1 MDISFP
7 NLHFF
12 NIFGKRRAITNLSND
27 MRKLILLIS
36 AVLIATAGLSAREY
50 HVAKTGSDNN
60 DGSAAA
66 PFLTISKAAMILKTG
81 DTVTVHQGVY
91 REWVQP
97 RNSGADVYH
106 RITYRAAEGEEVWIE
121 GSEEVKGWVRQG
133 RTDVWKVVL
142 PNSFFGDFNPFAE
155 PLVGDWLSQTNSAYV
170 VGDVFLNNVS
180 LFQATTLEGVQE
192 PVIPRNTR
200 KPEEAK
206 RTWYVEVTDTQTTII
221 KGDGPMEGMT
231 CVTDF
236 GFKVRAYPIEAVVPT
251 EYHRPG
257 KINVGAAVGKG
268 SLTVVRDIGLKE
280 PYVGV
285 SELVSGEIAEDFA
298 YYLAKSEQTKSIVS
312 LGVLLEKGEVSHA
325 GGLMVQLLPGA
336 GEDEISYLEKRAA
349 GFPEISFLFSEGFT
363 PAQIIDLFMGDP
375 DLKYLDGKEVE
386 FKCNCSRERMLSGL
400 AALGKNDLEEITR
413 DGKPVETVCRFCNS
427 KYVFEP
433 DELKKL

>member
-1 MDISFP
+1 MSPAATAALGRFMT
-7 NLHFF
+7 
-12 NIFGKRRAITNLSND
+12 GS
-27 MRKLILLIS
+27 LLIS
-36 AVLIATAGLSAREY
+36 ESM
-50 HVAKTGSDNN
+50 K
-60 DGSAAA
+60 
-66 PFLTISKAAMILKTG
+66 
-81 DTVTVHQGVY
+81 
-91 REWVQP
+91 
-97 RNSGADVYH
+97 
-106 RITYRAAEGEEVWIE
+106 
-121 GSEEVKGWVRQG
+121 
-133 RTDVWKVVL
+133 
-142 PNSFFGDFNPFAE
+142 NP
-155 PLVGDWLSQTNSAYV
+155 G
-170 VGDVFLNNVS
+170 
-180 LFQATTLEGVQE
+180 
-192 PVIPRNTR
+192 
-200 KPEEAK
+200 
-206 RTWYVEVTDTQTTII
+206 DTQTTII
-221 KGDGPMEGMT
+221 RGDGPMEGMT

-236 GFKVRAYPIEAVVPT
+236 GFKVRAYPVESVVPT

-325 GGLMVQLLPGA
+325 GGLMIQLLPGA

-386 FKCNCSRERMLSGL
+386 FKCNCSRERMLTGL
-400 AALGKNDLEEITR
+400 AALGKNDIEEITK
-413 DGKPVETVCRFCNS
+413 DGKPIETVCRFCNS

-433 DELKKL
+433 DELKNL

>member
-1 MDISFP
+1 MADNAYYVPGAPEDLRKDHIV
-7 NLHFF
+7 
-12 NIFGKRRAITNLSND
+12 RAEGLGGLVKCLCVSTKTVCETARVMHQMSPAATAALGRFMTGSI
-27 MRKLILLIS
+27 LIS
-36 AVLIATAGLSAREY
+36 ESM
-50 HVAKTGSDNN
+50 K
-60 DGSAAA
+60 
-66 PFLTISKAAMILKTG
+66 
-81 DTVTVHQGVY
+81 
-91 REWVQP
+91 
-97 RNSGADVYH
+97 
-106 RITYRAAEGEEVWIE
+106 
-121 GSEEVKGWVRQG
+121 
-133 RTDVWKVVL
+133 
-142 PNSFFGDFNPFAE
+142 NP
-155 PLVGDWLSQTNSAYV
+155 G
-170 VGDVFLNNVS
+170 
-180 LFQATTLEGVQE
+180 
-192 PVIPRNTR
+192 
-200 KPEEAK
+200 
-206 RTWYVEVTDTQTTII
+206 DTQTTII
-221 KGDGPMEGMT
+221 RGDGPMEGMT

-236 GFKVRAYPIEAVVPT
+236 GFKVRAYPMEPVVPT
-251 EYHRPG
+251 EYHKPG

-400 AALGKNDLEEITR
+400 AALGKKDLEEITK
-413 DGKPVETVCRFCNS
+413 DGKPIETVCRFCNS

-433 DELKKL
+433 DELKIV

>member
-1 MDISFP
+1 MADNAYYVPGAPEDLKKDHIV
-7 NLHFF
+7 
-12 NIFGKRRAITNLSND
+12 RAEGLGGLVKCLCVSTKTVCETARVMHQMSPAATAALGRFMTGSI
-27 MRKLILLIS
+27 LIS
-36 AVLIATAGLSAREY
+36 ESM
-50 HVAKTGSDNN
+50 K
-60 DGSAAA
+60 
-66 PFLTISKAAMILKTG
+66 
-81 DTVTVHQGVY
+81 
-91 REWVQP
+91 
-97 RNSGADVYH
+97 
-106 RITYRAAEGEEVWIE
+106 
-121 GSEEVKGWVRQG
+121 
-133 RTDVWKVVL
+133 
-142 PNSFFGDFNPFAE
+142 NP
-155 PLVGDWLSQTNSAYV
+155 G
-170 VGDVFLNNVS
+170 
-180 LFQATTLEGVQE
+180 
-192 PVIPRNTR
+192 
-200 KPEEAK
+200 
-206 RTWYVEVTDTQTTII
+206 DTQTTII
-221 KGDGPMEGMT
+221 RGDGPIEGMT

-236 GFKVRAYPIEAVVPT
+236 GFKVRAYPMEPVVPT
-251 EYHRPG
+251 EYHKPG

-336 GEDEISYLEKRAA
+336 GEEEISYLEKRTA

-375 DLKYLDGKEVE
+375 DLVYLDGKEVG

-400 AALGKNDLEEITR
+400 AALGKSDLEEITK

-433 DELKKL
+433 DELKNI

>member
-1 MDISFP
+1 MSDNPYHVPGAPEDLKKDHIV
-7 NLHFF
+7 
-12 NIFGKRRAITNLSND
+12 RAEGLGGLVKCLCVRTTAVCETARVMHQMSPAATAALGRFMTGS
-27 MRKLILLIS
+27 LLIS
-36 AVLIATAGLSAREY
+36 ESM
-50 HVAKTGSDNN
+50 KN
-60 DGSAAA
+60 
-66 PFLTISKAAMILKTG
+66 K
-81 DTVTVHQGVY
+81 
-91 REWVQP
+91 
-97 RNSGADVYH
+97 
-106 RITYRAAEGEEVWIE
+106 
-121 GSEEVKGWVRQG
+121 
-133 RTDVWKVVL
+133 
-142 PNSFFGDFNPFAE
+142 
-155 PLVGDWLSQTNSAYV
+155 
-170 VGDVFLNNVS
+170 
-180 LFQATTLEGVQE
+180 
-192 PVIPRNTR
+192 
-200 KPEEAK
+200 
-206 RTWYVEVTDTQTTII
+206 TDTQTTII

-312 LGVLLEKGEVSHA
+312 LGVLIEGGRVSEA

-336 GEDEISYLEKRAA
+336 GEEEISYLEKRAA

-375 DLKYLDGKEVE
+375 DLKYLDGQEVE

-400 AALGKNDLEEITR
+400 AALGKSDIEEITK
-413 DGKPVETVCRFCNS
+413 DGKPIETVCRFCKS

-433 DELKKL
+433 SELKND

>member
-1 MDISFP
+1 MADNAYYVPGAPKDLRKDHIV
-7 NLHFF
+7 
-12 NIFGKRRAITNLSND
+12 RAEGLGGLVKCLCVSTKTVCETARVMHQMSPAATAALGRFMTGSI
-27 MRKLILLIS
+27 LIS
-36 AVLIATAGLSAREY
+36 ESM
-50 HVAKTGSDNN
+50 K
-60 DGSAAA
+60 
-66 PFLTISKAAMILKTG
+66 
-81 DTVTVHQGVY
+81 
-91 REWVQP
+91 
-97 RNSGADVYH
+97 
-106 RITYRAAEGEEVWIE
+106 
-121 GSEEVKGWVRQG
+121 
-133 RTDVWKVVL
+133 
-142 PNSFFGDFNPFAE
+142 NP
-155 PLVGDWLSQTNSAYV
+155 G
-170 VGDVFLNNVS
+170 
-180 LFQATTLEGVQE
+180 
-192 PVIPRNTR
+192 
-200 KPEEAK
+200 
-206 RTWYVEVTDTQTTII
+206 DTQTTII
-221 KGDGPMEGMT
+221 RGDGPLEGMT

-236 GFKVRAYPIEAVVPT
+236 GFKVRAYPMEAVIPT
-251 EYHRPG
+251 EYHKPG

-312 LGVLLEKGEVSHA
+312 LGILLEKGEVSHA

-400 AALGKNDLEEITR
+400 AALGKKDLEEITK
-413 DGKPVETVCRFCNS
+413 DGKPIETVCRFCNS

-433 DELKKL
+433 DELKNV

>member
-1 MDISFP
+1 MADNAYYVPGAPEDLRKDHIV
-7 NLHFF
+7 
-12 NIFGKRRAITNLSND
+12 RAEGLGGLVKCLCVSTKTVCETARVMHQMSPAATAALGRFMTGSI
-27 MRKLILLIS
+27 LIS
-36 AVLIATAGLSAREY
+36 ESM
-50 HVAKTGSDNN
+50 K
-60 DGSAAA
+60 
-66 PFLTISKAAMILKTG
+66 
-81 DTVTVHQGVY
+81 
-91 REWVQP
+91 
-97 RNSGADVYH
+97 
-106 RITYRAAEGEEVWIE
+106 
-121 GSEEVKGWVRQG
+121 
-133 RTDVWKVVL
+133 
-142 PNSFFGDFNPFAE
+142 NP
-155 PLVGDWLSQTNSAYV
+155 G
-170 VGDVFLNNVS
+170 
-180 LFQATTLEGVQE
+180 
-192 PVIPRNTR
+192 
-200 KPEEAK
+200 
-206 RTWYVEVTDTQTTII
+206 DTQTTII
-221 KGDGPMEGMT
+221 RGDGPMEGMT

-236 GFKVRAYPIEAVVPT
+236 GFKVRAYPMEAVIPT
-251 EYHRPG
+251 EYHKPG

-400 AALGKNDLEEITR
+400 AALGKKDLEEITK
-413 DGKPVETVCRFCNS
+413 DGKPIETVCRFCNS

-433 DELKKL
+433 DELKNV

>member
-1 MDISFP
+1 MADNAYYVPGAPEDLRKDHIV
-7 NLHFF
+7 
-12 NIFGKRRAITNLSND
+12 RAEGLGGLVKCLCVSTKTVCETARVMHQMSPAATAALGRFMTGSI
-27 MRKLILLIS
+27 LIS
-36 AVLIATAGLSAREY
+36 ESM
-50 HVAKTGSDNN
+50 K
-60 DGSAAA
+60 
-66 PFLTISKAAMILKTG
+66 
-81 DTVTVHQGVY
+81 
-91 REWVQP
+91 
-97 RNSGADVYH
+97 
-106 RITYRAAEGEEVWIE
+106 
-121 GSEEVKGWVRQG
+121 
-133 RTDVWKVVL
+133 
-142 PNSFFGDFNPFAE
+142 NP
-155 PLVGDWLSQTNSAYV
+155 G
-170 VGDVFLNNVS
+170 
-180 LFQATTLEGVQE
+180 
-192 PVIPRNTR
+192 
-200 KPEEAK
+200 
-206 RTWYVEVTDTQTTII
+206 DTQTTII
-221 KGDGPMEGMT
+221 RGDGPMEGMT

-236 GFKVRAYPIEAVVPT
+236 GFKVRAYPMEPVVPT
-251 EYHRPG
+251 EYHKPG

-400 AALGKNDLEEITR
+400 AALGKKDLEEITK
-413 DGKPVETVCRFCNS
+413 DGKPIETVCRFCNS

-433 DELKKL
+433 DELKNV

>member
-1 MDISFP
+1 MADNAYYVPGAPEDLRKDHIV
-7 NLHFF
+7 
-12 NIFGKRRAITNLSND
+12 RAEGLGGLVKCLCVSTKTVCETARVMHQMSPAATAALGRFMTGSI
-27 MRKLILLIS
+27 LIS
-36 AVLIATAGLSAREY
+36 ESM
-50 HVAKTGSDNN
+50 K
-60 DGSAAA
+60 
-66 PFLTISKAAMILKTG
+66 
-81 DTVTVHQGVY
+81 
-91 REWVQP
+91 
-97 RNSGADVYH
+97 
-106 RITYRAAEGEEVWIE
+106 
-121 GSEEVKGWVRQG
+121 
-133 RTDVWKVVL
+133 
-142 PNSFFGDFNPFAE
+142 NP
-155 PLVGDWLSQTNSAYV
+155 G
-170 VGDVFLNNVS
+170 
-180 LFQATTLEGVQE
+180 
-192 PVIPRNTR
+192 
-200 KPEEAK
+200 
-206 RTWYVEVTDTQTTII
+206 DTQTTII
-221 KGDGPMEGMT
+221 RGDGPMEGMT

-236 GFKVRAYPIEAVVPT
+236 GFKVRAYPMEPVVPT
-251 EYHRPG
+251 EYHKPG

-375 DLKYLDGKEVE
+375 DLVYLDGKEVG

-400 AALGKNDLEEITR
+400 AALGKSDLEEITK

-433 DELKKL
+433 DELKNI

>member
-1 MDISFP
+1 MSDNPYHVPGAPEDLKKDHIV
-7 NLHFF
+7 
-12 NIFGKRRAITNLSND
+12 RAEGLGGLVKCLCVRTTAVCETARVMHQMSPAATAALGRFMTGS
-27 MRKLILLIS
+27 LLIS
-36 AVLIATAGLSAREY
+36 ESM
-50 HVAKTGSDNN
+50 KN
-60 DGSAAA
+60 
-66 PFLTISKAAMILKTG
+66 K
-81 DTVTVHQGVY
+81 
-91 REWVQP
+91 
-97 RNSGADVYH
+97 
-106 RITYRAAEGEEVWIE
+106 
-121 GSEEVKGWVRQG
+121 
-133 RTDVWKVVL
+133 
-142 PNSFFGDFNPFAE
+142 
-155 PLVGDWLSQTNSAYV
+155 
-170 VGDVFLNNVS
+170 
-180 LFQATTLEGVQE
+180 
-192 PVIPRNTR
+192 
-200 KPEEAK
+200 
-206 RTWYVEVTDTQTTII
+206 TDTQTTII

-312 LGVLLEKGEVSHA
+312 LGVLIEGGRVSEA

-336 GEDEISYLEKRAA
+336 GEEEISYLEKRAA

-375 DLKYLDGKEVE
+375 DLKYLDGQEVE

-400 AALGKNDLEEITR
+400 AALGKSDIEEITK
-413 DGKPVETVCRFCNS
+413 DGKPIETVCRFCNS

-433 DELKKL
+433 SELKNV

>member
-1 MDISFP
+1 MADNAYYVPGAPEDLRKDHIV
-7 NLHFF
+7 
-12 NIFGKRRAITNLSND
+12 RAEGLGGLVKCLCVSTKTVCETARVMHQMSPVATAALGRFMTGSI
-27 MRKLILLIS
+27 LIS
-36 AVLIATAGLSAREY
+36 ESM
-50 HVAKTGSDNN
+50 K
-60 DGSAAA
+60 
-66 PFLTISKAAMILKTG
+66 
-81 DTVTVHQGVY
+81 
-91 REWVQP
+91 
-97 RNSGADVYH
+97 
-106 RITYRAAEGEEVWIE
+106 
-121 GSEEVKGWVRQG
+121 
-133 RTDVWKVVL
+133 
-142 PNSFFGDFNPFAE
+142 NP
-155 PLVGDWLSQTNSAYV
+155 G
-170 VGDVFLNNVS
+170 
-180 LFQATTLEGVQE
+180 
-192 PVIPRNTR
+192 
-200 KPEEAK
+200 
-206 RTWYVEVTDTQTTII
+206 DTQTTII
-221 KGDGPMEGMT
+221 RGDGPMEGMT

-236 GFKVRAYPIEAVVPT
+236 GFKVRAYPMEPVVPT
-251 EYHRPG
+251 EYHKPG

-336 GEDEISYLEKRAA
+336 GEEEISYLEKRAA

-375 DLKYLDGKEVE
+375 DLVYLDGKEVG

-400 AALGKNDLEEITR
+400 AALGKSDLEEITK

-433 DELKKL
+433 DELKNI

>member
-1 MDISFP
+1 
-7 NLHFF
+7 
-12 NIFGKRRAITNLSND
+12 
-27 MRKLILLIS
+27 
-36 AVLIATAGLSAREY
+36 
-50 HVAKTGSDNN
+50 
-60 DGSAAA
+60 
-66 PFLTISKAAMILKTG
+66 
-81 DTVTVHQGVY
+81 
-91 REWVQP
+91 
-97 RNSGADVYH
+97 
-106 RITYRAAEGEEVWIE
+106 
-121 GSEEVKGWVRQG
+121 
-133 RTDVWKVVL
+133 
-142 PNSFFGDFNPFAE
+142 
-155 PLVGDWLSQTNSAYV
+155 
-170 VGDVFLNNVS
+170 
-180 LFQATTLEGVQE
+180 
-192 PVIPRNTR
+192 
-200 KPEEAK
+200 
-206 RTWYVEVTDTQTTII
+206 
-221 KGDGPMEGMT
+221 MEGMT

-236 GFKVRAYPIEAVVPT
+236 GFKVRAYPMEPVVPT
-251 EYHRPG
+251 EYHKPG

-375 DLKYLDGKEVE
+375 DLKYLDGQEVE

-400 AALGKNDLEEITR
+400 AALGKKDLEEITK
-413 DGKPVETVCRFCNS
+413 DGKPIETVCRFCNS

-433 DELKKL
+433 DELKNV

>member
-1 MDISFP
+1 MADNAYFVPGAPEDLKKDHIV
-7 NLHFF
+7 
-12 NIFGKRRAITNLSND
+12 RAEGLGGLVKCLCVSTKTVCETARVMHQMSPAATAALGRFMTGSI
-27 MRKLILLIS
+27 LIS
-36 AVLIATAGLSAREY
+36 ESM
-50 HVAKTGSDNN
+50 K
-60 DGSAAA
+60 
-66 PFLTISKAAMILKTG
+66 
-81 DTVTVHQGVY
+81 
-91 REWVQP
+91 
-97 RNSGADVYH
+97 
-106 RITYRAAEGEEVWIE
+106 
-121 GSEEVKGWVRQG
+121 
-133 RTDVWKVVL
+133 
-142 PNSFFGDFNPFAE
+142 NP
-155 PLVGDWLSQTNSAYV
+155 G
-170 VGDVFLNNVS
+170 
-180 LFQATTLEGVQE
+180 
-192 PVIPRNTR
+192 
-200 KPEEAK
+200 
-206 RTWYVEVTDTQTTII
+206 DTQTTII
-221 KGDGPMEGMT
+221 RGDGPMEGMT

-236 GFKVRAYPIEAVVPT
+236 GFKVRAYPMEPVVPT
-251 EYHRPG
+251 EYHKPG

-375 DLKYLDGKEVE
+375 DLVYLDGKEVG

-400 AALGKNDLEEITR
+400 AALGKSDLEEITK

-433 DELKKL
+433 DELKNI

>member
-1 MDISFP
+1 MADNAYYVPGAPEDLRKDHIV
-7 NLHFF
+7 
-12 NIFGKRRAITNLSND
+12 RAEGLGGLVKCLCVSTKTVCETARVMHQMSPAATAALGRFMTGSI
-27 MRKLILLIS
+27 LIS
-36 AVLIATAGLSAREY
+36 ESM
-50 HVAKTGSDNN
+50 K
-60 DGSAAA
+60 
-66 PFLTISKAAMILKTG
+66 
-81 DTVTVHQGVY
+81 
-91 REWVQP
+91 
-97 RNSGADVYH
+97 
-106 RITYRAAEGEEVWIE
+106 
-121 GSEEVKGWVRQG
+121 
-133 RTDVWKVVL
+133 
-142 PNSFFGDFNPFAE
+142 NP
-155 PLVGDWLSQTNSAYV
+155 G
-170 VGDVFLNNVS
+170 
-180 LFQATTLEGVQE
+180 
-192 PVIPRNTR
+192 
-200 KPEEAK
+200 
-206 RTWYVEVTDTQTTII
+206 DTQTTII
-221 KGDGPMEGMT
+221 RGDGPMEGMT

-236 GFKVRAYPIEAVVPT
+236 GFKVRAYPMEPVVPT
-251 EYHRPG
+251 EYHKPG
-257 KINVGAAVGKG
+257 KINVGAAVGNG

-400 AALGKNDLEEITR
+400 AALGKKDLEEITK
-413 DGKPVETVCRFCNS
+413 DGKPIETVCRFCNS

-433 DELKKL
+433 DELKNV

>member
-1 MDISFP
+1 MADNAYYVPGVPEDLRKDHIV
-7 NLHFF
+7 
-12 NIFGKRRAITNLSND
+12 RAEGLGGLVKCLCVSTKTVCETARVMHQMSPAATAALGRFMTGSI
-27 MRKLILLIS
+27 LIS
-36 AVLIATAGLSAREY
+36 ESM
-50 HVAKTGSDNN
+50 K
-60 DGSAAA
+60 
-66 PFLTISKAAMILKTG
+66 
-81 DTVTVHQGVY
+81 
-91 REWVQP
+91 
-97 RNSGADVYH
+97 
-106 RITYRAAEGEEVWIE
+106 
-121 GSEEVKGWVRQG
+121 
-133 RTDVWKVVL
+133 
-142 PNSFFGDFNPFAE
+142 NP
-155 PLVGDWLSQTNSAYV
+155 G
-170 VGDVFLNNVS
+170 
-180 LFQATTLEGVQE
+180 
-192 PVIPRNTR
+192 
-200 KPEEAK
+200 
-206 RTWYVEVTDTQTTII
+206 DTQTTII
-221 KGDGPMEGMT
+221 RGDGPMEGMT

-236 GFKVRAYPIEAVVPT
+236 GFKVRAYPMEPVVPT
-251 EYHRPG
+251 EYHKPG

-375 DLKYLDGKEVE
+375 DLKYLDGQEVE

-400 AALGKNDLEEITR
+400 AALGKKDLEEITK
-413 DGKPVETVCRFCNS
+413 DGKPIETVCRFCNS

-433 DELKKL
+433 DELKNV

>member
-1 MDISFP
+1 MSDNPYHVPGAPEDLKKDHIV
-7 NLHFF
+7 
-12 NIFGKRRAITNLSND
+12 RAEGLGGLVKCLCVRTTAVCETARVMHQMSPAATAALGRFMTGS
-27 MRKLILLIS
+27 LLIS
-36 AVLIATAGLSAREY
+36 ESM
-50 HVAKTGSDNN
+50 KN
-60 DGSAAA
+60 
-66 PFLTISKAAMILKTG
+66 K
-81 DTVTVHQGVY
+81 
-91 REWVQP
+91 
-97 RNSGADVYH
+97 
-106 RITYRAAEGEEVWIE
+106 
-121 GSEEVKGWVRQG
+121 
-133 RTDVWKVVL
+133 
-142 PNSFFGDFNPFAE
+142 
-155 PLVGDWLSQTNSAYV
+155 
-170 VGDVFLNNVS
+170 
-180 LFQATTLEGVQE
+180 
-192 PVIPRNTR
+192 
-200 KPEEAK
+200 
-206 RTWYVEVTDTQTTII
+206 TDTQTTII

-312 LGVLLEKGEVSHA
+312 LGVLIEGGRVSEA

-336 GEDEISYLEKRAA
+336 GEEEISYLEKRAA

-375 DLKYLDGKEVE
+375 DLIYLDGQEVE

-400 AALGKNDLEEITR
+400 AALGKSDIEEITK
-413 DGKPVETVCRFCNS
+413 DGKPIETVCRFCNS

-433 DELKKL
+433 SELKND

>member
-1 MDISFP
+1 MADNAYFVPGAPEDLKKDHIV
-7 NLHFF
+7 
-12 NIFGKRRAITNLSND
+12 RAEGLGGLVKCLCVSTKTVCETARVMHQMSPAATAALGRFMTGSI
-27 MRKLILLIS
+27 LIS
-36 AVLIATAGLSAREY
+36 ESM
-50 HVAKTGSDNN
+50 K
-60 DGSAAA
+60 
-66 PFLTISKAAMILKTG
+66 
-81 DTVTVHQGVY
+81 
-91 REWVQP
+91 
-97 RNSGADVYH
+97 
-106 RITYRAAEGEEVWIE
+106 
-121 GSEEVKGWVRQG
+121 
-133 RTDVWKVVL
+133 
-142 PNSFFGDFNPFAE
+142 NP
-155 PLVGDWLSQTNSAYV
+155 G
-170 VGDVFLNNVS
+170 
-180 LFQATTLEGVQE
+180 
-192 PVIPRNTR
+192 
-200 KPEEAK
+200 
-206 RTWYVEVTDTQTTII
+206 DTQTTII
-221 KGDGPMEGMT
+221 RGDGPMEGMT

-236 GFKVRAYPIEAVVPT
+236 GFKVRAYPMEPVVPT
-251 EYHRPG
+251 EYHKPG

-375 DLKYLDGKEVE
+375 DLVYLDGKEVV

-400 AALGKNDLEEITR
+400 AALGKSDLEEITK

-433 DELKKL
+433 DELKNI